1 MKAIIRQNIYPL
13 MILSMISWG
22 VAWTNASIVNEYF
35 DFYDLVSLRFFFGAL
50 SLIPI
55 LLLDKK
61 KFSFKVS
68 YLKYLAPASV
78 MFFLYNISFF
88 MGTHY
93 GDPGKGAVF
102 ATTTNP
108 IITLTIMAL
117 ITRRITKREILGILG
132 GALGGLLI
140 MNVFWA
146 GFGGMFSTENVF
158 FPICSF
164 LWAVVTVLISYAQKK
179 IPAFQ
184 FIFYCYLITALLSAP
199 FTSIGMQ
206 ELSSLD
212 FRFYFNFFMVS
223 IASMAFGTSV
233 YMYST
238 TIIGPV
244 RSSAFIFSVPLI
256 ALLAA
261 YFMLDEPIYAST
273 VIGGAVCLFSTYIV
287 NKNND

>member
-1 MKAIIRQNIYPL
+1 
-13 MILSMISWG
+13 MISWG

-55 LLLDKK
+55 LLVDKK
-61 KFSFKVS
+61 KFLFKIS
-68 YLKYLAPASV
+68 YLRYLIPASM

-108 IITLTIMAL
+108 IVTLIVMAL
-117 ITRRITKREILGILG
+117 ITRRISRREILGIFG

-140 MNVFWA
+140 MNVFWT
-146 GFGGMFSTENVF
+146 GFGLMFSMQNIF

-164 LWAVVTVLISYAQKK
+164 LWGIVTVLISYAQKK
-179 IPAFQ
+179 IPPFQ

-199 FTSIGMQ
+199 FTSIGAQ
-206 ELSSLD
+206 ELYSID
-212 FRFYFNFFMVS
+212 FRFCFNFFMVS
-223 IASMAFGTSV
+223 VASMAFGTSI

-244 RSSAFIFSVPLI
+244 KSSAFIFSVPLI

-261 YFMLDEPIYAST
+261 YFILSEPIYMST
-273 VIGGAVCLFSTYIV
+273 VAGGAICLFSTYIV
-287 NKNND
+287 NKNKD

>member
-1 MKAIIRQNIYPL
+1 
-13 MILSMISWG
+13 MISWG

-35 DFYDLVSLRFFFGAL
+35 NFYDLVSLRFFFGAL

-55 LLLDKK
+55 LLFDKK
-61 KFSFKVS
+61 GFSFKLS
-68 YLKYLAPASV
+68 YLKYLAPASIL
-78 MFFLYNISFF
+78 FFLYNISFF

-108 IITLTIMAL
+108 IITLIIMAL
-117 ITRRITKREILGILG
+117 ITRKITKREILGILG

-140 MNVFWA
+140 MNVFWS
-146 GFGGMFSTENVF
+146 GFGDMFSEENIF
-158 FPICSF
+158 FPICSV
-164 LWAVVTVLISYAQKK
+164 LWGIVTVLISYAQKK

-199 FTSIGMQ
+199 FTSISTQ
-206 ELSSLD
+206 ELSSID
-212 FRFYFNFFMVS
+212 ARFCFNFFMVS
-223 IASMAFGTSV
+223 VASMAFGTSL

-261 YFMLDEPIYAST
+261 YFILNEPIYLNT
-273 VIGGAVCLFSTYIV
+273 VIGGAICLFSTYIV
-287 NKNND
+287 NKNKE